1 MKDYRKI
8 DLENGL
14 PIGNGP
20 TDALFLP
27 AQKERAGQ
35 ILKAVEGIPICTA
48 LCLLEK
54 CKEALMQSTVD
65 VD

>member
-1 MKDYRKI
+1 MKKYFKVDTEYGIPI
-8 DLENGL
+8 D
-14 PIGNGP
+14 P
-20 TDALFLP
+20 TGFPLFS
-27 AQKERAGQ
+27 AEQEKRAEQ
-35 ILKAVEGIPICTA
+35 ILKSVEGLRICTA